1 MPFWAMEISVSCV
14 SDTISPAFLDVPTAA
29 RFLSVSKALLDKL
42 RTTGGG
48 PRFCKAG
55 RAIRYS
61 ADDLTA
67 WMKARSFTS
76 NAEAFAAERGGK

>member
-1 MPFWAMEISVSCV
+1 MSVC
-14 SDTISPAFLDVPTAA
+14 TEAPPAVGFLDVRGAA

-48 PRFCKAG
+48 PKFCKAG
-55 RAIRYS
+55 RAIRY
-61 ADDLTA
+61 AVDDLTA

-76 NAEAFAAERGGK
+76 NAEAYAAEGGGR